1 MAKRFTDTNKWED
14 SWFRK
19 LPSKFKSV
27 WEFLRD
33 KVDNAGFWK
42 KDFEV
47 LQFFTRETFTQEDIL
62 RALNDGKER
71 IKDHGDYWE
80 ITDFIS
86 FQYGVL
92 SKDCKPHKHILDL
105 KEKYQNKGYGKGIYT
120 LKDKKRIRQEK
131 DKEEESEGQKNFRDL
146 TRKLAKGKSIC

>member
-1 MAKRFTDTNKWED
+1 MAKRFTDTTKWED

-19 LPSKFKSV
+19 LPSKYKAA

-47 LQFFTRETFTQEDIL
+47 LCFFTRETFTSEDL
-62 RALNDGKER
+62 LHALNDGKDR
-71 IKDHGDYWE
+71 VKDHGDYWE
-80 ITDFIS
+80 LTDFVS

-92 SKDCKPHKHILDL
+92 SPDCNPHKHIIEL
-105 KEKYQNKGYGKGIYT
+105 KKKYQKKGYFKGTNT
-120 LKDKKRIRQEK
+120 LEDKTRQDKDKIKGDGI
-131 DKEEESEGQKNFRDL
+131 KEIEEFRAMS
-146 TRKLAKGKSIC
+146 KKIAKAKTL